1 MKDRVNKYSYYIKV
15 KQTKIVM
22 HVVYGQVDLFAP
34 KLIIVCKFVLTALRD
49 AQGQLYS

>member
-22 HVVYGQVDLFAP
+22 HVVYGQVDLFVP

-49 AQGQLYS
+49 VKGQLYS